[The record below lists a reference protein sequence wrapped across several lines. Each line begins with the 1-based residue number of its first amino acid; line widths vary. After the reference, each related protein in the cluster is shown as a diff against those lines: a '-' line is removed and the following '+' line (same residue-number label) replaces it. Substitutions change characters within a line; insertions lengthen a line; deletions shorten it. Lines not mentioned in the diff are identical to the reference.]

1 MIMPNTYAEQ
11 AKTNK
16 SVRALLNK
24 HHKCAILRPT
34 GFGKTFTLTDLI
46 KDYKK
51 VLYVYPSAVIR
62 DTVIQRYVS
71 TMEDFDDEEHDNYID
86 EETIETYKAMGQMEN
101 CTLMTYAKLIR
112 LTDEELKKFKYDLYI
127 FDECH
132 KMGAPKAR
140 VACEKLFAMHPKR
153 YFVGATATPIR
164 ADNVDVVAE
173 FFSDITPYAYTLFD
187 AIEDNILKK
196 PIYCYCTYDIEEDLK
211 EAALLAG
218 QDVSDELVDSVIK
231 AKAIELEKFM
241 HIPTILQDVCEEYA
255 KSTSYMK
262 FIVFF
267 TSKKHM
273 TESLPTVQ
281 SWFKEAFPNHKQET
295 LCISSRSTE
304 EKNNVAKL
312 GSIKEEPNK
321 ISLIACIDMLNL
333 GYHIDQLTGILM
345 CRATKS
351 NTIFVQQLGR
361 ALSVG
366 TNNSAIVFDIVDN
379 LHRKAIYELREKIS
393 DKKRKYSH
401 KANAHKVTPYSL
413 GKDGT
418 SIMFTDD
425 EGNLIETQYHLDK
438 DGLIVDARNR
448 ISPFILTSK
457 NKIVYRDSGTNKDVC
472 RFTADCFEA
481 TGHIATYRELLAKAV
496 AEPTV
501 QKCKF
506 AIELH
511 FRTWCHNHGVPYPI
525 SKVDLNKMYD
535 LNKDDF
541 YTEFCK
547 VIKQNN
553 LAYPLDDVKKL
564 LKIGYGKS
572 RDVPL
577 SICAEARQVSMKNL
591 LNIMFER

>member
-1 MIMPNTYAEQ
+1 MPNNYEEQ

-16 SVRALLNK
+16 DARSLLKK

-51 VLYVYPSAVIR
+51 VLYIYPSAVIR
-62 DTVIQRYVS
+62 DTVIKRYVS
-71 TMEDFDDEEHDNYID
+71 TMEEYDEEEDGYID
-86 EETIETYKAMGQMEN
+86 EETIETYKAMGQMDN

-112 LTDEELKKFKYDLYI
+112 LSDDELKKFKYDLYI

-140 VACEKLFAMHPKR
+140 VACEKLFAMHPSK

-173 FFSDITPYAYTLFD
+173 FFSDITTYAYTLFD
-187 AIEDNILKK
+187 AIEDGILKK
-196 PIYCYCTYDIEEDLK
+196 PIYCYCTYDVEEDIK

-218 QDVSDELVDSVIK
+218 QDVTDELVKSVIK
-231 AKAIELEKFM
+231 AKAFDLKQVM
-241 HIPTILQDVCEEYA
+241 HIPTIIQDVCEEHA

-267 TSKKHM
+267 SSKKHM
-273 TESLPTVQ
+273 TETLPTVQ
-281 SWFKEAFPNHKQET
+281 SWFKEAFPNHNQET
-295 LCISSRSTE
+295 LCISSRSNE

-312 GSIKEEPNK
+312 DSLVEKPNT

-333 GYHIDQLTGILM
+333 GYHINQLTGILM
-345 CRATKS
+345 CRCTKS

-379 LHRKAIYELREKIS
+379 LHRKAIYELKQKIS
-393 DKKRKYSH
+393 DKKRTYSDRSHRNDTKYS
-401 KANAHKVTPYSL
+401 VGED
-413 GKDGT
+413 GK
-418 SIMFTDD
+418 SIVFTDD
-425 EGNLIETQYHLDK
+425 DGNIIETQYHINK
-438 DGLIVDARNR
+438 TGEIVDAYGNLSPFV
-448 ISPFILTSK
+448 ISPD
-457 NKIVYRDSGTNKDVC
+457 NKVVYESNGTNKNIC
-472 RFTADCFEA
+472 SFTENSFIA
-481 TGHIATYRELLAKAV
+481 TGHIATYKELLAKAV

-511 FRTWCHNHGVPYPI
+511 FRTWCHNHNVPYPI
-525 SKVDLNKMYD
+525 SKVDLNRLYNLD
-535 LNKDDF
+535 KDEF
-541 YTEFCK
+541 YKEFCK
-547 VIKQNN
+547 IINDNKIN
-553 LAYPLDDVKKL
+553 YPLNDVKKL
-564 LKIGYGKS
+564 LRIGAGNSK
-572 RDVPL
+572 DVPL

-591 LNIMFER
+591 LDVMFER